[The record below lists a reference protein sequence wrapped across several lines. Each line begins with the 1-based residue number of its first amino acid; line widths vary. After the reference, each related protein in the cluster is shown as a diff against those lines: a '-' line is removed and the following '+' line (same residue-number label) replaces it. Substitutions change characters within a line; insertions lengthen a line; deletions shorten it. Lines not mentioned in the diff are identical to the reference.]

1 MTTEQ
6 KLDQELDIIED
17 TLAAIESLQQMSIE
31 QIKALPDFMLEQMLQ
46 LGDVLPK
53 MIIDKIKEALK

>member
-1 MTTEQ
+1 MMERMEES
-6 KLDQELDIIED
+6 DDNHEGDVIE
-17 TLAAIESLQQMSIE
+17 ALQQMSIE

>member
-1 MTTEQ
+1 M
-6 KLDQELDIIED
+6 
-17 TLAAIESLQQMSIE
+17 IE